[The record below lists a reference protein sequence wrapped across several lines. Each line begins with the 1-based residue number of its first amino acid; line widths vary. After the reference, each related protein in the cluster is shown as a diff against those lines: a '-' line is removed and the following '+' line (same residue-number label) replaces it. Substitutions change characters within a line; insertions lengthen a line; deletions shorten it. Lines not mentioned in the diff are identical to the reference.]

1 MKSVTIQGTKY
12 AVGYV
17 LAAYIEEEDDLP
29 VFGVIKDILIKQNLN
44 DTLFILQPYR
54 THTFNAHYY
63 SYEVYPVSETLIY
76 KYKELADHHPLCI
89 SFSLSSPSF
98 VRTKY
103 DICLYIT
110 FITINLLLLLIYYI
124 KLKSRLPAC
133 LSAFCCWVDICSLYA
148 STFIQGN
155 VIWGV
160 FYTLE

>member
-17 LAAYIEEEDDLP
+17 LVAYIEEEDDLP

-76 KYKELADHHPLCI
+76 KHKELADHHPLCI
-89 SFSLSSPSF
+89 SKAFSLSSPSF

-103 DICLYIT
+103 DICLYLKTYIT
-110 FITINLLLLLIYYI
+110 FITINLLY
-124 KLKSRLPAC
+124 KAEKPSAC
-133 LSAFCCWVDICSLYA
+133 LSVCILLLGRYLSNLAH
-148 STFIQGN
+148 
-155 VIWGV
+155 
-160 FYTLE
+160 YTLVHLYKEM